1 MDKLM
6 MNKQDDM
13 EMELDDKEMGMVAG
27 GVPGCPPPVLFK
39 RNRKRKRGK
48 GPLTTFINNCAK
60 GVTEGVDNLLY
71 KVFGPPRKR

>member
-6 MNKQDDM
+6 MNKLDDK

-27 GVPGCPPPVLFK
+27 GRPAFGEEFK
-39 RNRKRKRGK
+39 RGLKRRRGK
-48 GPLTTFINNCAK
+48 GPLTTFIKNCAK